1 MLCDLCGNFGLNVEV
16 REEKRCAVAC
26 GFVDPFDEEGN
37 VYATLRRTFTVDVY
51 SRIGGA
57 APSVVGSCESIWEAT
72 YETPELVGCDEI
84 CESEP
89 ARTHVS
95 DDCPDVDCYTSDP
108 DVECVYDPTA
118 PTSASY
124 SDEYLDQVLFS
135 DVESAIASASWEEVS
150 SSEGK
155 LLWEEDTDLGTKT
168 YLGSAGPAQ
177 SVAAGGAIEKSVVGL
192 TIYEQRCV
200 ITLTRAGGVVCPLIV
215 TTEEDDGDTVTETDH
230 YFSPTAPQL
239 VITFPPAG
247 ENGIAVGVT
256 AARVGV
262 L

>member
-1 MLCDLCGNFGLNVEV
+1 MICDLCGNFGLNVEV
-16 REEKRCAVAC
+16 KEEKRCAAAC

-37 VYATLRRTFTVDVY
+37 VYATLRRTYTVDVY
-51 SRIGGA
+51 SRVGGGA
-57 APSVVGSCESIWEAT
+57 PSIVGSCESIREAT
-72 YETPELVGCDEI
+72 YETPELVGCDET

-89 ARTHVS
+89 SLAHVS

-118 PTSASY
+118 PTSATS
-124 SDEYLDQVLFS
+124 SDEYLDPVLLT
-135 DVESAIASASWEEVS
+135 DLETAIAAAAWEELS
-150 SSEGK
+150 TSEGK
-155 LLWEEDTDLGTKT
+155 LLWEEDTELGTKT

-230 YFSPTAPQL
+230 YFAPDAPEL
-239 VITFPPAG
+239 EITFPAAG
-247 ENGIAVGVT
+247 EDGIAVGITKV
-256 AARVGV
+256 RVGV